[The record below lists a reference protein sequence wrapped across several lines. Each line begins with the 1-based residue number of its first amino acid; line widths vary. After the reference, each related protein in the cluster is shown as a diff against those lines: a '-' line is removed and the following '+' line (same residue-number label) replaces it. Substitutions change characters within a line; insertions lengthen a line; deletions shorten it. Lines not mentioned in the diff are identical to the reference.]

1 MDEPTRDDY
10 IAALLIDDAYYGTV
24 TEKIHQICVD
34 HKAGKMTHQEFLEL
48 LCKLTTEQLNKT
60 QNPS

>member
-1 MDEPTRDDY
+1 MDQREEY
-10 IAALLIDDAYYGTV
+10 IAALLIDDAYYGTA

-48 LCKLTTEQLNKT
+48 LFRLTQEQLNKDT
-60 QNPS
+60 KQSS

>member
-1 MDEPTRDDY
+1 MPNERDDY
-10 IAALLIDDAYYGTV
+10 IAALLIDDSTA
-24 TEKIHQICVD
+24 TERIHQICVD

-60 QNPS
+60 QS